1 MSTRN
6 RSTRAARGRV
16 VVVGAATASDEL
28 PQAVVHADNLFDA
41 VGEVTVSSSAEPVSA
56 VVVPAPLVR
65 GSARMAAEAFRRI
78 DPSVRLILLVS
89 SPDEPDARDGLADG
103 FDEVVASPLSAAV
116 VSRIVGGGEQPPA
129 AAEPGPQLEP
139 APLLEPPTVPDPAPP
154 PRPGGPPE
162 ISEHGRPRPGG
173 PPEKSEHGRP
183 RPGGPPEISEHGRS
197 QPVEAPDAPV
207 GHGVETI
214 ISPGMSDLIDAME
227 PGVPDADAEP
237 QGSLGDTD
245 LVEAILTDPAGLR
258 ALALRLMIEQTHWS
272 DLALTDRPPPG
283 YSTASAEVRF
293 GKRCF
298 GALSSRQ
305 ARERQLRPWAAWL
318 ARWLALDH
326 GYREYRTLA
335 FQDELTGA
343 GNRRFYEVFMKKI
356 IRHAARQRR
365 TLTVLVFDIDD
376 FKRYNDEF
384 GHDAGDEVLRE
395 TVRLLNSVIRAGD
408 RVCRIGGDE
417 FVVIFADPEG
427 PREPDSNPP
436 ETVEEIA
443 GRFQDQICQ
452 MKFPKLGL
460 DAPGTLSISGGL
472 ATYPWDGADPE
483 SLLRHADQLALQSK
497 QKGKNVITLGPGAQR
512 LSRGT

>member
-1 MSTRN
+1 
-6 RSTRAARGRV
+6 
-16 VVVGAATASDEL
+16 VVVGATTASDEL

-65 GSARMAAEAFRRI
+65 GSARLAAEAFHRI
-78 DPSVRLILLVS
+78 DPSVRLILLVA
-89 SPDEPDARDGLADG
+89 SPDEPDARDGLAEG

-116 VSRIVGGGEQPPA
+116 VSRIADGGEQPPTVV
-129 AAEPGPQLEP
+129 EPDRRLEP
-139 APLLEPPTVPDPAPP
+139 APPLEPPAEAAVAPETPRAADTAPAEE
-154 PRPGGPPE
+154 R
-162 ISEHGRPRPGG
+162 
-173 PPEKSEHGRP
+173 
-183 RPGGPPEISEHGRS
+183 
-197 QPVEAPDAPV
+197 A
-207 GHGVETI
+207 ETI
-214 ISPGMSDLIDAME
+214 IAPGLGDLIDAME
-227 PGVPDADAEP
+227 PGAPEAEAEP
-237 QGSLGDTD
+237 QGPLGDTD

-258 ALALRLMIEQTHWS
+258 ALALRLMKEQTQWS
-272 DLALTDRPPPG
+272 DLDLTEKPPPG

-293 GKRCF
+293 GKRSF
-298 GALSSRQ
+298 GTLSSRQ
-305 ARERQLRPWAAWL
+305 ARERQLRPWAEWM

-356 IRHAARQRR
+356 IRQAARQRR
-365 TLTVLVFDIDD
+365 TLTVLVFDLDD
-376 FKRYNDEF
+376 FKRYNDEY

-427 PREPDSNPP
+427 PREPGSNPP
-436 ETVEEIA
+436 EAVEEIA

-483 SLLRHADQLALQSK
+483 SLLRHADQLSLQSK
-497 QKGKNVITLGPGAQR
+497 RKGKNVITLGPGAQR